1 MKNKNGIIIGIIII
15 LLIVWKATQ
24 SPGGNSSTNI
34 KADQRKRI
42 AAKVKALWGKLI
54 KYYAA
59 LYMLPEKRVAAIV
72 AQESGG
78 ELNARGA
85 AGEIGLMQLM
95 PIAIKD
101 VDQNLKLDKTILDIQ
116 QLQGQGIFDFL
127 FGDIFSDSK
136 INYFDAKVNL
146 QYGSAFLSLLNDR
159 FGSIDEATKRYNGT
173 GAAADA
179 YLQSVKE
186 YETYF

>member
-1 MKNKNGIIIGIIII
+1 MKSKNGIIIGFIII
-15 LLIVWKATQ
+15 LLIVWKATK
-24 SPGGNSSTNI
+24 SSIPGTDLS
-34 KADQRKRI
+34 AEARKRI
-42 AAKVKALWGKLI
+42 VAKVKTLWGKQI

-59 LYMLPEKRVAAIV
+59 LYMLPEKRVAAII

-85 AGEIGLMQLM
+85 AGEVGLMQLM

-116 QLQGQGIFDFL
+116 QLQSKSITDFL
-127 FGDIFSDSK
+127 FGDIFSDTK
-136 INYFDAKVNL
+136 INYYDAKINI
-146 QYGSAFLSLLNDR
+146 QYGAAYLSLLKDR

-173 GAAADA
+173 GPAADA
-179 YLQSVKE
+179 YLKSVKE
-186 YETYF
+186 FETYF